1 MPYSNLIATTK
12 IQQRNTVILT
22 LLLVVFWLVSVVFL
36 AERHYLSSA
45 RDAINQETLHSQQ
58 RADDLADSIQRNL
71 SQLHGIP
78 DLLSTLLRVK
88 WAVSRFDAGGAPSAL
103 PLEARRKAWTE
114 DPAFNDLSRY
124 LALSE
129 QYLNADLVYVVN
141 AAGDCIA
148 ASNWDTQGSSIGTNF
163 AERDFFKSNKNGQR
177 GIQYA
182 MGKTTHIAGL
192 YFSTPVIIDGKFMGA
207 VVAKAD
213 VPNLSFLI
221 KQLDA
226 FVTDSNGVVILAGD
240 KTLEMYTLPNAAI
253 AAFSEQEKFA
263 RYRRNNFSTLDIVP
277 WENNKFPSLVK
288 FKNQPEPHL
297 LVAKNLP
304 QYGLQVYVASEV
316 TAITSL
322 AQNHFWL
329 TLLIGALGSIL
340 ICAVSGT
347 VLYLETLKR
356 SKALLWRK
364 ANFDALTELPN
375 RELFHDRLEQEIK
388 KSVRSGLPIALLLI
402 DLDQFKEVNDT
413 LGHEMG
419 DLLLQQAANRIVN
432 CVRATDTV
440 ARLGGD
446 EFTVV
451 LPQLHDVLIARQL
464 AQKIINKL
472 AEPFYLRDE
481 VIHISASIGITLYPA
496 DATEIV
502 NLMRNADQAMYAAKN
517 EGRNRFSYFTRSL
530 QEAAQKRL
538 HLTNDLRGALANHQF
553 RLFFQPIVSL
563 ATDRVHK
570 AEALLRWQH
579 PTRGMVSP
587 ADFIPLAEETRLIVE
602 IGAFVRKE
610 SLAWCKRW
618 NNLNPEGFQISVN
631 KSPAEFTDENDSAN
645 VEIFVDK
652 LNKMGLCGE
661 NFVFEITEGLLLN
674 ADVRIHEKLMELRDA
689 GIQVSI
695 DDFGTGYSSL
705 SYLKKF
711 DIDYLKI
718 DQSFVRNLESD
729 SNDVALCEA
738 IIVMAHKLGL
748 KVIAEGV
755 ETEQQRDLLSR
766 AGCDYAQGYLYA
778 RPMPPEAFEQWL
790 TARNA

>member
-22 LLLVVFWLVSVVFL
+22 LLLVAFWLVSVVFL

-563 ATDRVHK
+563 ATDRIHK

-778 RPMPPEAFEQWL
+778 KPMPPEAFEQWL

>member
-22 LLLVVFWLVSVVFL
+22 LLLVAFWLVSVVFL

-71 SQLHGIP
+71 SQLHGTP

-553 RLFFQPIVSL
+553 KLFFQPIVSL
-563 ATDRVHK
+563 ATDRIHK

-778 RPMPPEAFEQWL
+778 KPMPPEAFEQWL

>member
-563 ATDRVHK
+563 ATDRIHK

>member
-340 ICAVSGT
+340 IGAVSGT

>member
-297 LVAKNLP
+297 LVAK
-304 QYGLQVYVASEV
+304 
-316 TAITSL
+316 
-322 AQNHFWL
+322 
-329 TLLIGALGSIL
+329 
-340 ICAVSGT
+340 
-347 VLYLETLKR
+347 
-356 SKALLWRK
+356 
-364 ANFDALTELPN
+364 
-375 RELFHDRLEQEIK
+375 
-388 KSVRSGLPIALLLI
+388 KSSPIW
-402 DLDQFKEVNDT
+402 
-413 LGHEMG
+413 
-419 DLLLQQAANRIVN
+419 
-432 CVRATDTV
+432 
-440 ARLGGD
+440 
-446 EFTVV
+446 
-451 LPQLHDVLIARQL
+451 
-464 AQKIINKL
+464 
-472 AEPFYLRDE
+472 
-481 VIHISASIGITLYPA
+481 PA
-496 DATEIV
+496 
-502 NLMRNADQAMYAAKN
+502 
-517 EGRNRFSYFTRSL
+517 
-530 QEAAQKRL
+530 
-538 HLTNDLRGALANHQF
+538 
-553 RLFFQPIVSL
+553 
-563 ATDRVHK
+563 
-570 AEALLRWQH
+570 
-579 PTRGMVSP
+579 
-587 ADFIPLAEETRLIVE
+587 
-602 IGAFVRKE
+602 
-610 SLAWCKRW
+610 
-618 NNLNPEGFQISVN
+618 
-631 KSPAEFTDENDSAN
+631 
-645 VEIFVDK
+645 
-652 LNKMGLCGE
+652 GLC
-661 NFVFEITEGLLLN
+661 
-674 ADVRIHEKLMELRDA
+674 R
-689 GIQVSI
+689 Q
-695 DDFGTGYSSL
+695 
-705 SYLKKF
+705 
-711 DIDYLKI
+711 
-718 DQSFVRNLESD
+718 
-729 SNDVALCEA
+729 
-738 IIVMAHKLGL
+738 
-748 KVIAEGV
+748 
-755 ETEQQRDLLSR
+755 
-766 AGCDYAQGYLYA
+766 
-778 RPMPPEAFEQWL
+778 
-790 TARNA
+790 

>member
-22 LLLVVFWLVSVVFL
+22 LLLVAFWLVSVVFL

-340 ICAVSGT
+340 IGAVSGT

-553 RLFFQPIVSL
+553 KLFFQPIVSL
-563 ATDRVHK
+563 ATDRIHK

-778 RPMPPEAFEQWL
+778 KPMPPEAFEQWL

>member
-22 LLLVVFWLVSVVFL
+22 LLLVAFWLVSVVFL

-340 ICAVSGT
+340 IGAVSGT

-563 ATDRVHK
+563 ATDRIHK

>member
-22 LLLVVFWLVSVVFL
+22 LLLVAFWLVSVVFL

-553 RLFFQPIVSL
+553 KLFFQPIVSL
-563 ATDRVHK
+563 ATDRIHK

-778 RPMPPEAFEQWL
+778 KPMPPEAFEQWL